1 MAGVSRNPRDFSRTL
16 FREFLKRGYDVVPVN
31 PQCTEI
37 EGRVCFPS
45 IASVSP
51 AVEGVLLMTPPS
63 VTETLAVDCAAAG
76 IQRVWMYRAT
86 GAGAASPKAVAH
98 CEANGIDVVAGECPL
113 MFLPGAAWFHRVHG
127 LVRRIAGTYPD

>member
-1 MAGVSRNPRDFSRTL
+1 
-16 FREFLKRGYDVVPVN
+16 
-31 PQCTEI
+31 
-37 EGRVCFPS
+37 
-45 IASVSP
+45 
-51 AVEGVLLMTPPS
+51 VEGVLLMTPPS

-86 GAGAASPKAVAH
+86 GAGAVSPKAVAH

-113 MFLPGAAWFHRVHG
+113 MFLPGTAWFHRVHG